1 VAEKVLILI
10 AIPDFDYKNQNSA
23 VLAYLKE
30 VKEAFLK
37 NGDEADF
44 GYFENVPINKEGAPI
59 IVYSGL
65 KGLVKRLVKQWK
77 WLYQSLAL
85 KIYFSK
91 QKSLLKQLLSGKKY
105 DRIIEFHTVGST
117 VGVELKRN
125 WDAKLSVIF
134 DSPVAEQFL
143 EMYGTRTIFWRK
155 IKASERITMQNADSV
170 MAYSSTCANYLV
182 QRYRIPVPITIL
194 PCVIHKNE
202 IIERAHS
209 AIFSVGFIGS
219 FLCWHKLDLLVKVFA
234 EFIKE
239 YPDSKLYLVG
249 YGVEWKK
256 IKNLVEELD
265 LIDHVDLPGFV
276 SEEELQEFKRLF
288 NIAIM
293 PGSNWYGSPLKLFEY
308 AFAQIPFIAPSTPTV
323 RSIFKEDLDCLYIDE
338 YNEAGSLMER
348 LVYAYNNPQKMNQ
361 LGINA
366 YNSVLTKFNE
376 EAYSQQIFDG
386 LSVQNKLREF

>member
-1 VAEKVLILI
+1 MAKKVLILI

-23 VLAYLKE
+23 VLAYLNE
-30 VKEAFLK
+30 VKNAFLK

-44 GYFENVPINKEGAPI
+44 GYFEHVSVIKENSPI

-65 KGLVKRLVKQWK
+65 KGLIKRVVKQWK

-91 QKSLLKQLLSGKKY
+91 QKSLLKQLLVGKKY
-105 DRIIEFHTVGST
+105 DEIVEFHTVGSII
-117 VGVELKRN
+117 GVELKRK
-125 WDAKLSVIF
+125 WGAKLSVIF

-155 IKASERITMQNADSV
+155 IKASERITMQNADAV
-170 MAYSSTCANYLV
+170 LAYSSACANYLV
-182 QRYRIPVPITIL
+182 HRYRIPVPIAIL
-194 PCVIHKNE
+194 PCVIHKKE
-202 IIERAHS
+202 IIERAPS
-209 AIFSVGFIGS
+209 ALFSIGFIGS
-219 FLCWHKLDLLVKVFA
+219 FLCWHKLDLLVKVFS

-323 RSIFKEDLDCLYIDE
+323 RSIFEENFDCLYIHE
-338 YNEAGSLMER
+338 QNEAASLMEK

-366 YNSVLTKFNE
+366 YNSVLTKYNE
-376 EAYSQQIFDG
+376 DDYSQQILEG
-386 LSVQNKLREF
+386 LSLEKKL

>member
-91 QKSLLKQLLSGKKY
+91 QKALLKQLLSGKKY

-125 WDAKLSVIF
+125 WDANLSVIF

-155 IKASERITMQNADSV
+155 IKASERITMQNADAV
-170 MAYSSTCANYLV
+170 LAYSSACADYLIHK
-182 QRYRIPVPITIL
+182 YRIPVPIAIL

-202 IIERAHS
+202 IIERAPS
-209 AIFSVGFIGS
+209 AIFSIGFIGS
-219 FLCWHKLDLLVKVFA
+219 FLSWHKLELLVKVFA

-239 YPDSKLYLVG
+239 YPDSKLYLIG

-256 IKNLVEELD
+256 IKNLVDDLD
-265 LIDHVDLPGFV
+265 IIDHVDLPGFV
-276 SEEELQEFKRLF
+276 SEEELQEYKRMF
-288 NIAIM
+288 TIGIM

-323 RSIFKEDLDCLYIDE
+323 RSIFEKDVDCLFIDE
-338 YNEAGSLMER
+338 QNEASSLMQK
-348 LVYAYNNPQKMNQ
+348 LTFAYNNPQVMDQ

-366 YNSVLTKFNE
+366 YNGVLTRFDV
-376 EAYSQQIFDG
+376 EAYNQQIING
-386 LSVQNKLREF
+386 LCLAKEF

>member
-1 VAEKVLILI
+1 VAKRVLILI
-10 AIPDFDYKNQNSA
+10 AIPDFDFKNPNSA
-23 VLAYLKE
+23 VLGYLKE
-30 VKEAFLK
+30 VKEAFIK

-44 GYFENVPINKEGAPI
+44 GYFENVSVAKENSPI

-65 KGLVKRLVKQWK
+65 KGLIKRMVKQWK
-77 WLYQSLAL
+77 WLYQSLAM

-91 QKSLLKQLLSGKKY
+91 QKSLLKQLLEGKKY
-105 DRIIEFHTVGST
+105 DEIVEFHTVGSI
-117 VGVELKRN
+117 VGVELKRKWGAN
-125 WDAKLSVIF
+125 LSVIF

-155 IKASERITMQNADSV
+155 IKASERITMQNADV
-170 MAYSSTCANYLV
+170 VLAYSSACADYLIHK
-182 QRYRIPVPITIL
+182 YRIPVPIAIL
-194 PCVIHKNE
+194 PCVIHKEE
-202 IIERAHS
+202 IIERAPS
-209 AIFSVGFIGS
+209 AIFSIGFIGS
-219 FLCWHKLDLLVKVFA
+219 FLSWHKLELLVKVFA

-256 IKNLVEELD
+256 IKNLVDDLD

-276 SEEELQEFKRLF
+276 SEEELQEYKRMF
-288 NIAIM
+288 TIGIM

-323 RSIFKEDLDCLYIDE
+323 RSIFEKDVDCLFIDE
-338 YNEAGSLMER
+338 QNEASSLMQK
-348 LVYAYNNPQKMNQ
+348 LTFAYNNPQVMDQ

-366 YNSVLTKFNE
+366 YNSVLTRFDV
-376 EAYSQQIFDG
+376 EAYNQQIING
-386 LSVQNKLREF
+386 LCIEKKF

>member
-1 VAEKVLILI
+1 MAKRVLILI
-10 AIPDFDYKNQNSA
+10 AIPDFDFKNPNSA

-30 VKEAFLK
+30 VKEAFIK

-44 GYFENVPINKEGAPI
+44 GYFENVAVTKENSPI

-65 KGLVKRLVKQWK
+65 KGLIKRMVKQWK
-77 WLYQSLAL
+77 WLYQSLAM

-91 QKSLLKQLLSGKKY
+91 QKSLLKQLLEGKTY
-105 DRIIEFHTVGST
+105 DEIVEFHTVGSI
-117 VGVELKRN
+117 VGVELKRKWGAN
-125 WDAKLSVIF
+125 LSVIF

-155 IKASERITMQNADSV
+155 IKASERITMQNADV
-170 MAYSSTCANYLV
+170 VLAYSSACADYLIHK
-182 QRYRIPVPITIL
+182 YRIPVPIAIL
-194 PCVIHKNE
+194 PCVIHKEE
-202 IIERAHS
+202 IIERAPS
-209 AIFSVGFIGS
+209 AIFSIGFIGS
-219 FLCWHKLDLLVKVFA
+219 FLSWHKLELLVKVFA

-256 IKNLVEELD
+256 IKNLVDDLD

-276 SEEELQEFKRLF
+276 SEEELQEYKRMF
-288 NIAIM
+288 TIGIM

-323 RSIFKEDLDCLYIDE
+323 RSIFEKDVDCLFIDE
-338 YNEAGSLMER
+338 QNEASSLMQK
-348 LVYAYNNPQKMNQ
+348 LTFAYNNPQVMDQ

-366 YNSVLTKFNE
+366 YNSVLTRFDL
-376 EAYSQQIFDG
+376 EAYNQQIING
-386 LSVQNKLREF
+386 LCIEKKF

>member
-1 VAEKVLILI
+1 MAKRVLILI
-10 AIPDFDYKNQNSA
+10 AIPDFDFKNPNSA
-23 VLAYLKE
+23 VLGYLKE
-30 VKEAFLK
+30 VKEAFIK

-44 GYFENVPINKEGAPI
+44 GYFENVSVAKENSPI

-65 KGLVKRLVKQWK
+65 KGLIKRMVKQWK
-77 WLYQSLAL
+77 WLYQSLAM

-91 QKSLLKQLLSGKKY
+91 QKSLLKQLLEGKKY
-105 DRIIEFHTVGST
+105 DEIVEFHTVGSI
-117 VGVELKRN
+117 VGVELKRKWGAN
-125 WDAKLSVIF
+125 LSVIF

-155 IKASERITMQNADSV
+155 IKASERTTMQNADV
-170 MAYSSTCANYLV
+170 VLAYSSACADYLIHK
-182 QRYRIPVPITIL
+182 YRIPVPIAIL
-194 PCVIHKNE
+194 PCVIHKEE
-202 IIERAHS
+202 IIERAPS
-209 AIFSVGFIGS
+209 AIFSIGFIGS
-219 FLCWHKLDLLVKVFA
+219 FLSWHKLELLVRVFA

-256 IKNLVEELD
+256 IKNLVDDLD

-276 SEEELQEFKRLF
+276 SEEELQEYKRMF
-288 NIAIM
+288 TIGIM

-323 RSIFKEDLDCLYIDE
+323 RSIFEKDVDCLFIDE
-338 YNEAGSLMER
+338 QNEASSLMQKITF
-348 LVYAYNNPQKMNQ
+348 AYNNPQVMDQ

-366 YNSVLTKFNE
+366 YNSVLTRFDV
-376 EAYSQQIFDG
+376 EAYNQQIING
-386 LSVQNKLREF
+386 LCIEKKF